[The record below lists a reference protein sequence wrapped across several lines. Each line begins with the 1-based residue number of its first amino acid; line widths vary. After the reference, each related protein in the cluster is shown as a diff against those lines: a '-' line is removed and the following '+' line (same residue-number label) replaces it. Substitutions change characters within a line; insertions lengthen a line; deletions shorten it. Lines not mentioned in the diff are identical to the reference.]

1 MKRKKAKKMLR
12 ALRKAKRICEGQERC
27 EGCTFGKTRGSFAE
41 CMLDDPPA
49 HWNLEMVKNRLLKTK
64 ENTKGNTEGE
74 G

>member
-12 ALRKAKRICEGQERC
+12 ALRKAQRICEGQVTC
-27 EGCTFGKTRGSFAE
+27 TGCVFGWKDGVGTA

-49 HWNLEMVKNRLLKTK
+49 HWNLKEVGKRLLKT
-64 ENTKGNTEGE
+64 EESTKGNRDGK